1 VVKNIVISQANLLF
15 IFALFASFYQN
26 SKVYETFGFPKYAD
40 KPILLGLIIVLQFFL
55 QIFNT
60 IMGFMMHVLSRK
72 FEFEADEF
80 SVQLGYAKDLKEAL
94 MKLNKDNLG
103 FPITD
108 PLYSAWHHSHPPL
121 LQRLH
126 AIDDALKKS
135 K

>member
-1 VVKNIVISQANLLF
+1 
-15 IFALFASFYQN
+15 
-26 SKVYETFGFPKYAD
+26 
-40 KPILLGLIIVLQFFL
+40 
-55 QIFNT
+55 
-60 IMGFMMHVLSRK
+60 MGFLMHVLSRK

-80 SVQLGYAKDLKEAL
+80 SVQLGYGRDLKGAL
-94 MKLNKDNLG
+94 MKLNKDNLS

-126 AIDDALKKS
+126 AIDDAMKKS